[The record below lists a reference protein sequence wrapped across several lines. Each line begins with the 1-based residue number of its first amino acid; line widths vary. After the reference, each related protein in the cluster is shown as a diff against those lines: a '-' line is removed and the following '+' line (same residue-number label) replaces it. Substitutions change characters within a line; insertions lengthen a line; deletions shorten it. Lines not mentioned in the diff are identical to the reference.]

1 MYRKRFGLRGH
12 PLPKDAQGKTFFTE
26 TDGYRRLSRVFGDIL
41 EDRGLAVLTGVAGV
55 GKTAALRNLCRALP
69 IPDHRVI
76 YLCDTAVAPLDM
88 YRMLALELGVQ
99 PSHRRSQLWADI
111 KQAMLHMVDEQ
122 GVTPVLVL
130 DEAQHLSDRF
140 LIDLSGFLNFAFDS
154 RDIFP
159 VWLLGL
165 PRLGTHLRMQ
175 QHSALAMRV
184 SVHVHIEP
192 LGRDEFTAMVMHG
205 LAAVGAKDKF
215 LSNPAIEIL
224 WRATHGLPRT
234 TSKLLRA
241 ALREAHYRDQSFV
254 DEHVIEAAVE
264 QMGTATPVGRPANT
278 KNESS
283 R

>member
-26 TDGYRRLSRVFGDIL
+26 TDGYRRLSRAFNDIID
-41 EDRGLAVLTGVAGV
+41 DRGLAVLTGVAGV

-88 YRMLALELGVQ
+88 YRMLAIELGVQ

-122 GVTPVLVL
+122 GVLPVLIL

-165 PRLGTHLRMQ
+165 PRLSTHLRMQ

-192 LGRDEFTAMVMHG
+192 LGRDDFTAMVMHG
-205 LAAVGAKDKF
+205 LAAVGAKEKL
-215 LSNPAIEIL
+215 LSNPATEIL

-234 TSKLLRA
+234 ASKLLRA
-241 ALREAHYRDQSFV
+241 ALREAHHRDQNFV

-264 QMGTATPVGRPANT
+264 QMGTATPVGRPAKT
-278 KNESS
+278 KKEP
-283 R
+283 